1 MSKKS
6 NFLRTVGV
14 NPVLTLAGA
23 PSCAKHGQVSNLKLY
38 PNLLIGLYEQKNKTK
53 NKNSALCLSEKLV
66 SFCTLRFIHKSVA
79 SKLTKNE
86 KKCRK
91 RRKSIM

>member
-23 PSCAKHGQVSNLKLY
+23 PSCATTWAGFKSEIIPKSFDL
-38 PNLLIGLYEQKNKTK
+38 
-53 NKNSALCLSEKLV
+53 AL
-66 SFCTLRFIHKSVA
+66 
-79 SKLTKNE
+79 
-86 KKCRK
+86 
-91 RRKSIM
+91 

>member
-1 MSKKS
+1 LIRLFNKKHSNMSKKS

-53 NKNSALCLSEKLV
+53 YKLLAKCLIESLLLLIPVLTIAEKL
-66 SFCTLRFIHKSVA
+66 TP
-79 SKLTKNE
+79 KN
-86 KKCRK
+86 
-91 RRKSIM
+91 